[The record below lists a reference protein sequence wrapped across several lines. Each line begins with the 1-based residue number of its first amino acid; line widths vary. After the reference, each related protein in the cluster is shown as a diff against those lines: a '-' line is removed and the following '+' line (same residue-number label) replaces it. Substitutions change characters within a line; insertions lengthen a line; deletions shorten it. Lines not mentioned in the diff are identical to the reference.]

1 MHNFNLLFC
10 LQKRKLRLILSLRK
24 NQALLTMRGMVYL
37 ATDHTGLELKN
48 KVRKFLE
55 KEGYEVEDCGAF
67 NFDPS
72 DDYPD
77 FISKAAEA
85 VSKDPENSRGIIFGG
100 SGQAEMMVA
109 NKFKGVRC
117 ALFYAAIP
125 PVRAA
130 DITGRMST
138 DPYEM
143 IRLTREHNNANMLSI
158 GVRFVTDEEALKIVL
173 LWLKQPFP
181 GDARHVRRIEKIRK
195 IEETI

>member
-1 MHNFNLLFC
+1 MKIF
-10 LQKRKLRLILSLRK
+10 
-24 NQALLTMRGMVYL
+24 L
-37 ATDHTGLELKN
+37 ASDHAGFELKG
-48 KVRKFLE
+48 KVKEFL
-55 KEGYEVEDCGAF
+55 KGEGYEVEDMGAYT
-67 NFDPS
+67 FDKD

-85 VSKDPENSRGIIFGG
+85 VSKDPNNRGIILGG

-109 NKFKGVRC
+109 NKFRGVRC

-130 DITGRMST
+130 DITGRTSN

-158 GVRFVTDEEALKIVL
+158 GIRFVSDKDAIKVVK
-173 LWLKQPFP
+173 LWLDEPFQ
-181 GDARHVRRIEKIRK
+181 GDERHVRRIEKIKK
-195 IEETI
+195 IEEKM